1 MFLLIDYVKNRTNSF
16 SKGHVLSV
24 MCFNYFNKT
33 EKIEK
38 RINLKENLKETNPKN
53 HENK

>member
-16 SKGHVLSV
+16 SKEHLLSV

-33 EKIEK
+33 GKIEK
-38 RINLKENLKETNPKN
+38 RIRLKENLKEINPKN
-53 HENK
+53 PGNK